1 MVQSPETSAAGSFA
15 AAPTDRTVVNLKT
28 GRIGLMRLDL
38 QAPVLGGHL
47 NLAKS
52 SSDLEIVLDLGQVR
66 TGNPIIQSA
75 MRSLVGTGQD
85 SHLVFQAAGAAD
97 DLLRFEGQAQAGDV
111 VVPMEVTAVITGSAP
126 KLKVELTG
134 WARFTDVHLPLPGM
148 SRVDSI
154 EVDVNTEIPFVEK

>member
-1 MVQSPETSAAGSFA
+1 MVQSPETTTTGSFV
-15 AAPTDRTVVNLKT
+15 AAPIDRTVVNLKT

-75 MRSLVGTGQD
+75 MRSLVGTGED
-85 SHLVFQAAGAAD
+85 SHLVFQAAGASD

-126 KLKVELTG
+126 KLTVELTG
-134 WARFTDVHLPLPGM
+134 WARFTDVHLPLPGF

-154 EVDVNTEIPFVEK
+154 EVDVNTEIPFVKK